1 MSSFA
6 LVRRPWDIDELSLS
20 AQAAHDADLDARSGR
35 KMRVFVPTA
44 PAVVLGSTQRDEIVD
59 RDVAAARGIDVAR
72 RRSGGGAVLVDAS
85 VVWVDFAIARDDPL
99 WMDDIG
105 HSMQWVGALWCAA
118 LQRVGI
124 DANVHRDRPIVS
136 PLARAICFCG
146 VGHGE
151 VLVDG
156 RKAVGISQR
165 RTRDGARFQTVLTT
179 RRDDALIDVLRL
191 DDRDAARA
199 SYAAAVFEIDRAAR
213 SLLDALI
220 EQLSAQ

>member
-20 AQAAHDADLDARSGR
+20 AQTAHDADLDARSGR

-44 PAVVLGSTQRDEIVD
+44 PAVVLGSTQPDEFVD
-59 RDVAAARGIDVAR
+59 REAAAMRGIDVAR
-72 RRSGGGAVLVDAS
+72 RRSGGGAVLVDHS
-85 VVWVDFAIARDDPL
+85 VVWADFSIARDDPL
-99 WMDDIG
+99 WLDDIG
-105 HSMQWVGALWCAA
+105 HSMQWVGELWCAA

-124 DANVHRDRPIVS
+124 DASVHRDRPVVS

-165 RTRDGARFQTVLTT
+165 RTRNGARFQTVLMT

-191 DDRDAARA
+191 DDRAAARA
-199 SYAAAVFEIDRAAR
+199 AYVAAVFETDRAVR
-213 SLLDALI
+213 SLIDALI
-220 EQLSAQ
+220 EQLSA

>member
-1 MSSFA
+1 VSSFA
-6 LVRRPWDIDELSLS
+6 LGRRPWDIDELSLS
-20 AQAAHDADLDARSGR
+20 AQAAHDSDVKARSGR

-59 RDVAAARGIDVAR
+59 RDVAANRGIDVAR

-99 WMDDIG
+99 WIDDIG
-105 HSMQWVGALWCAA
+105 HSMQWVGDVWCAA
-118 LQRVGI
+118 LQRVGLA
-124 DANVHRDRPIVS
+124 ANVHRDRPVFS

-165 RTRDGARFQTVLTT
+165 RTRDGARFQTVLMT

-191 DDRDAARA
+191 DDRNAARV
-199 SYAAAVFEIDRAAR
+199 SYAEAVFVIERAPRA
-213 SLLDALI
+213 LVDALI
-220 EQLSAQ
+220 EQLSA